1 MSAPTD
7 SQRRAIS
14 AAANVLVV
22 AGAGTGKTR
31 TLVDRCLM
39 KLAGGCSLENILMVT
54 FTDAAAAEMRKRI
67 REGVEKAAGTAEPA
81 ARAWLDQQLAL
92 LDAAHISTLS
102 SFCLHLAQEHFYEL
116 GIDPQISVL
125 DEQQTQPLIQ
135 QILEALLRNYYGA
148 DSPQAQA
155 VQALVRQQGGGA
167 DEKIR
172 ALVVKLHRYTQT
184 LPNPD
189 RWFDDQ
195 LARFREAE
203 PLLWRSWLAAG
214 FNDWRELW
222 LPRLRVSAPAS
233 KNVAAC
239 RQALG
244 DLPPK
249 PSAKEI
255 TVALERI
262 NSANA
267 DWPHGE
273 AGKFRDPIREFFSD
287 AEFLG
292 ALCLPEDGRD
302 PLAEDWDWVR
312 PHMTTLLQLAREFGV
327 EFTRAK
333 RDLGGVDFAD
343 IEQLALRLLRD
354 PATGGPTPAA
364 QQWRRQIDHVFV
376 DEYQDINE
384 AQDKII
390 EAISRGGAEANRF
403 LVGDVKQSIYR
414 FRLANPRIFRDYEEA
429 WRANPTAGQRIALRD
444 NFRSR
449 EAILHFINPFF
460 SALMRPN
467 IGGVAYDADAQL
479 QFGNP
484 AERKALSVTGDESSP
499 GESPAAAP
507 GIDSW
512 KKGTVCV
519 EFHLLT
525 KSADDSETSG
535 GVEGE
540 ERNELVDLDAAERE
554 ARLVAL
560 RLLEL
565 KEAGHRVW
573 DDDARQFRPVTWSDM
588 VVLLRSPRSKVE
600 AFAREFSRAG
610 VPLQAARGGFFDAL
624 EIMDLLNLLKL
635 LDNPLQD
642 VPLLAVLHSPLVGL
656 ALEELAEIRAQS
668 REKPFWITLQ
678 RFHRGGRRGG
688 ESAVSAWDKVDLF
701 LRQFAGWRKIMRQT
715 SLSFCLETALAETH
729 FETLLM
735 AEARGPELVA
745 NVRRLLDLARQY
757 DPYQRQGLFRFLR
770 FVEAQ
775 QAAEV
780 DQEPAPA
787 PADDAVRFMSIH
799 KSKGLEFPV
808 VVVAGLGGQFNLQDL
823 REDILLD
830 EIYGLCPKVAPP
842 KTGQRYPSLPYWL
855 ARRRQ
860 KQEALGEELR
870 LLYVAL
876 TRARDTLILAG
887 TLNRSGAN
895 GKWESTGP
903 APLADQEVLAAKSCL
918 DWLRLWL
925 PQVTSESDWSS
936 ETEGQSDWLRWRL
949 YAEND
954 ARLRPPAR
962 AAVPTA
968 SAPESAARDAQQSD
982 RDDRAP

>member
-67 REGVEKAAGTAEPA
+67 REGMEQAAETAEPA
-81 ARAWLDQQLAL
+81 ARTWLDQQLAL

-102 SFCLHLAQEHFYEL
+102 SFCLHLAQEHFYDL

-135 QILEALLRNYYGA
+135 QTLEALLQRYYGA
-148 DSPQAQA
+148 GSAQAQA

-414 FRLANPRIFRDYEEA
+414 FRLADPKIFRDYA
-429 WRANPTAGQRIALRD
+429 QDWHGDNGQTIPLAD

-449 EAILHFINPFF
+449 EALLNFVNSVFEP
-460 SALMRPN
+460 LMRRE
-467 IGGVAYDADAQL
+467 IGG
-479 QFGNP
+479 
-484 AERKALSVTGDESSP
+484 E
-499 GESPAAAP
+499 
-507 GIDSW
+507 
-512 KKGTVCV
+512 
-519 EFHLLT
+519 
-525 KSADDSETSG
+525 
-535 GVEGE
+535 
-540 ERNELVDLDAAERE
+540 
-554 ARLVAL
+554 
-560 RLLEL
+560 
-565 KEAGHRVW
+565 
-573 DDDARQFRPVTWSDM
+573 
-588 VVLLRSPRSKVE
+588 
-600 AFAREFSRAG
+600 
-610 VPLQAARGGFFDAL
+610 
-624 EIMDLLNLLKL
+624 
-635 LDNPLQD
+635 
-642 VPLLAVLHSPLVGL
+642 
-656 ALEELAEIRAQS
+656 
-668 REKPFWITLQ
+668 
-678 RFHRGGRRGG
+678 
-688 ESAVSAWDKVDLF
+688 
-701 LRQFAGWRKIMRQT
+701 
-715 SLSFCLETALAETH
+715 
-729 FETLLM
+729 
-735 AEARGPELVA
+735 
-745 NVRRLLDLARQY
+745 
-757 DPYQRQGLFRFLR
+757 QG
-770 FVEAQ
+770 
-775 QAAEV
+775 
-780 DQEPAPA
+780 
-787 PADDAVRFMSIH
+787 
-799 KSKGLEFPV
+799 
-808 VVVAGLGGQFNLQDL
+808 
-823 REDILLD
+823 
-830 EIYGLCPKVAPP
+830 
-842 KTGQRYPSLPYWL
+842 
-855 ARRRQ
+855 
-860 KQEALGEELR
+860 
-870 LLYVAL
+870 
-876 TRARDTLILAG
+876 
-887 TLNRSGAN
+887 
-895 GKWESTGP
+895 
-903 APLADQEVLAAKSCL
+903 
-918 DWLRLWL
+918 
-925 PQVTSESDWSS
+925 
-936 ETEGQSDWLRWRL
+936 
-949 YAEND
+949 
-954 ARLRPPAR
+954 
-962 AAVPTA
+962 
-968 SAPESAARDAQQSD
+968 
-982 RDDRAP
+982 